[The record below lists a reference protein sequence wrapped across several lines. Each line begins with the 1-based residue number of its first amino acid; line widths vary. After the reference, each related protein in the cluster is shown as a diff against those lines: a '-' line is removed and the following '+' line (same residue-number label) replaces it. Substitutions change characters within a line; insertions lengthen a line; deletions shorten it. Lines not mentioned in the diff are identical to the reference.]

1 MSRQRRSVLPHCSIS
16 PEVQV
21 AFNNAKG
28 SMPVRGDVDMSTAD
42 PCMQKSLKAVEDPAN
57 IVTAT
62 NRFITENTNQQ
73 LNELVA
79 QFFADDTMTADDATA
94 KFATIIGNSD

>member
-1 MSRQRRSVLPHCSIS
+1 
-16 PEVQV
+16 
-21 AFNNAKG
+21 
-28 SMPVRGDVDMSTAD
+28 
-42 PCMQKSLKAVEDPAN
+42 VEDPAN

-79 QFFADDTMTADDATA
+79 QYFADDSMTADDATA
-94 KFATIIGNSD
+94 KFATIIGSSD